1 MKVTESPRGLS
12 VTKERLSNYKAD
24 YSAALTFLATEEGT
38 QLSQMLELERK
49 FLAVSSISPPDSSM

>member
-1 MKVTESPRGLS
+1 VEETESPHGLS

-38 QLSQMLELERK
+38 
-49 FLAVSSISPPDSSM
+49 